1 MFIFVV
7 MNTHIKLREI
17 GFVKTDFHKPYEYND
32 GSHNNMILDN
42 VTRKWDYI
50 KKIGQYGWTEIPKI
64 HPKSNS
70 FWKLV
75 FNEKYT
81 IWISVKN
88 NIIDKVWL
96 EDKEMKRP
104 LGYRSSVFSNPEDPL
119 KTIYTYE
126 TINKIT
132 SKRQIINLLPMS
144 IRRDFIIRDLLK

>member
-7 MNTHIKLREI
+7 MNTHSKLREI
-17 GFVKTDFHKPYEYND
+17 GFIKTAFHKPYEYNH
-32 GSHNNMILDN
+32 GSHNIMLLDN

>member
-1 MFIFVV
+1 MFYICS
-7 MNTHIKLREI
+7 MNTHSKLREI
-17 GFVKTDFHKPYEYND
+17 GFTRTAFHKPNEFLD
-32 GSHNNMILDN
+32 GSHNNMVLDN

-50 KKIGQYGWTEIPKI
+50 KKIGQYGWTEIPKQ

-70 FWKLV
+70 FWKLI

-132 SKRQIINLLPMS
+132 SKKQIINLLPAA
-144 IRRDFIIRDLLK
+144 IKRDFIIRDLLK